1 MRFSYRA
8 PGGDE
13 VQGTLRAGSF
23 NLAIDGGQTVVTCD
37 DEGRPWTVWRRD
49 RTLRRGYSGRVMEVW
64 KGEDGVRRYREVEGE
79 EWNAVWDAMRDR
91 LAVDLAALDGRSD
104 VGDLPERLRR
114 ALLLAPERLA
124 EDAQRYRSLYGAV
137 GILPPDA
144 YLSVVLQP
152 VIGCPYNR
160 CTFCDFYREVPFEV
174 RDVATFRR
182 HVEAVLDYLGRA
194 LPMRRGVFLADADA
208 LAVPDEQ
215 LLGYLDVI
223 AEALPDRAVSAFT
236 TPFLGHKRP
245 AEVYRE
251 AGERHLRRVHLGVE
265 SGAPEVLRLL
275 GKPPRTDL
283 TRATIERLKEGG
295 LSVGVIL
302 MVGAGGH
309 RFAETHQAASVE
321 LVRSLPLDRRDVV
334 YLSPMVVE
342 GRSRYLE
349 RVEAA
354 GSPAFDRGEVEA
366 QMSAF
371 REALRRPGGPKVARY
386 DIRDFL
392 D

>member
-1 MRFSYRA
+1 MRFNYRA

-23 NLAIDGGQTVVTCD
+23 NLAIDGGQTVVTFD

-64 KGEDGVRRYREVEGE
+64 KGEDGVRRYRDVDGDEWRA
-79 EWNAVWDAMRDR
+79 EWNALRDR
-91 LAVDLAALDGRSD
+91 LAGDLEAIAGRPD
-104 VGDLPERLRR
+104 VGDLPTRLRR
-114 ALLLAPERLA
+114 ALAVDSDRLA
-124 EDAQRYRSLYGAV
+124 QDARRYRALYGAV

-208 LAVPDEQ
+208 LAVPDDQ

-223 AEALPDRAVSAFT
+223 AEALPDQAVSAFT

-251 AGERHLRRVHLGVE
+251 ARERHLRRVHLGVE
-265 SGAPEVLRLL
+265 SGAPDVLRLL

-295 LSVGVIL
+295 LCVGVIL

-309 RFAETHQAASVE
+309 RFAETHLGRSVE
-321 LVRSLPLDRRDVV
+321 LVRSLPLDRHDVV

-349 RVEAA
+349 QAEAA
-354 GSPAFDRGEVEA
+354 ESRALDRGEIGA

-371 REALRRPGGPKVARY
+371 REAIRRPGGPKVARY